1 MRITFTNRAE
11 RAPQGRT
18 RRRVFEAD
26 RTYDLPEAEALYWI
40 GRSAAVK
47 AEDGAEAEEQEGD
60 DGAG

>member
-11 RAPQGRT
+11 RAAQGKA

-26 RTYDLPEAEALYWI
+26 RTYDLPDAEADYWI

-47 AEDGAEAEEQEGD
+47 AEADAAAEEEGEAE
-60 DGAG
+60 